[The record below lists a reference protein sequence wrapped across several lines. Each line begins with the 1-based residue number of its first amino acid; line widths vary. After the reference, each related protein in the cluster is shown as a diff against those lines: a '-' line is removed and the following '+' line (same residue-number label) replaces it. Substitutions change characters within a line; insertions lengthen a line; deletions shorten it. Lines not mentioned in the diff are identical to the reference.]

1 MHSGYVNDVDA
12 VLSREAT
19 EALNVSMPEVVKAA
33 GRARLASNMIL
44 VPVCGAFGLC
54 LLSAIFG
61 SVLASTPGLF
71 VAIMAA
77 FVILIGVMIAGFVV
91 GLRAKRAFKLIAE
104 AVGRERQATVV
115 RVVNR
120 EVRVRR

>member
-1 MHSGYVNDVDA
+1 MNDVDA
-12 VLSREAT
+12 ALSREAT
-19 EALNVSMPEVVKAA
+19 EALNASMPEVVKAA

-44 VPVCGAFGLC
+44 VPVCGAFGLG

-91 GLRAKRAFKLIAE
+91 GLRAKRAFKLIAGT
-104 AVGRERQATVV
+104 VSRERQATVV
-115 RVVNR
+115 SVANR
-120 EVRVRR
+120 EVHVRR